1 MNRVSGRKGVSRDD
15 PDDRAFRR
23 RCRTA
28 DESDIAG
35 WASPAAVCSLQAG
48 AACSKH
54 AMMTASSARQGKTM
68 SKPASP
74 RRGTQAAA
82 QQRRYRQ
89 QQKALRKPTRDDV
102 ARVALHWIITKA
114 LRRNRE
120 SELEMWSET
129 IVKRLVRQGFERDA
143 ARRRID
149 QLIARYEGGW
159 AFQGKLHLRH
169 DNDD

>member
-1 MNRVSGRKGVSRDD
+1 MLEARDD
-15 PDDRAFRR
+15 DGIIGTPGR
-23 RCRTA
+23 
-28 DESDIAG
+28 
-35 WASPAAVCSLQAG
+35 
-48 AACSKH
+48 
-54 AMMTASSARQGKTM
+54 KTM

-74 RRGTQAAA
+74 RRRTQAAA

-120 SELEMWSET
+120 SELEMWCET

-149 QLIARYEGGW
+149 QLIARYEEGW
-159 AFQGKLHLRH
+159 AFQSKPHLRH